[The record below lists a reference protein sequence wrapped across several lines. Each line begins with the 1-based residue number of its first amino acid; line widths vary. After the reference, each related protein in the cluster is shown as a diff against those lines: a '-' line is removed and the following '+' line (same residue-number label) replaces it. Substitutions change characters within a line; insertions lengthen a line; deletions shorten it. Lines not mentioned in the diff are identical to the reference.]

1 MFSNEELLE
10 YNLHAYL
17 SVLGGDFP
25 GKKVNI
31 VLFTCLKQQYKSSDG
46 RTQFFTPD
54 WNKLKSELKGSL
66 KRKYGASPN
75 VTIVPLMRVDEH
87 DRTIFTNYNNSYSG
101 DSLTY
106 YDSKWNHITKGRH
119 YAIHSHGLRE
129 NLENGYLFIEDMQ
142 SVLNSLSAKEK
153 ENIVGDKKCGFL
165 KFSE

>member
-1 MFSNEELLE
+1 
-10 YNLHAYL
+10 
-17 SVLGGDFP
+17 
-25 GKKVNI
+25 
-31 VLFTCLKQQYKSSDG
+31 
-46 RTQFFTPD
+46 
-54 WNKLKSELKGSL
+54 
-66 KRKYGASPN
+66 
-75 VTIVPLMRVDEH
+75 MRVDEH